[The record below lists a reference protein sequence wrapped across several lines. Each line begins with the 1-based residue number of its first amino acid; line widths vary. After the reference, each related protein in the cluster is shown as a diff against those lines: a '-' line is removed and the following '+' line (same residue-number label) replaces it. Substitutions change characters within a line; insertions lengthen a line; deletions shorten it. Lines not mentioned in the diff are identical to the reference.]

1 MIKVKDIL
9 SRLRKTYSV
18 TSKAKLLLKVNGTAK
33 KYQLNGLYYG
43 TLENGITFVAV
54 HNLSEEKNLL
64 VTDFIKQLMVD
75 TSMWNENSVL
85 IYDNSVECN
94 PILDVKMTT
103 SSVTLIVD
111 DICKDIV
118 RARYQGGNR
127 YDNSIY

>member
-1 MIKVKDIL
+1 MI
-9 SRLRKTYSV
+9 
-18 TSKAKLLLKVNGTAK
+18 
-33 KYQLNGLYYG
+33 
-43 TLENGITFVAV
+43 
-54 HNLSEEKNLL
+54 
-64 VTDFIKQLMVD
+64 D

-94 PILDVKMTT
+94 PIIDVKMTT
-103 SSVTLIVD
+103 SSVTLIVG